1 MSISSD
7 EVNYLVYRYLQES
20 GIYRQFEDLSAHY
33 SIGFHHA
40 AFTFGTESGVIN
52 SNING
57 GEVPSGSLISFLQ
70 KGLQYKEIET
80 HLSEVTANL
89 ANVA

>member
-1 MSISSD
+1 MLII
-7 EVNYLVYRYLQES
+7 Q
-20 GIYRQFEDLSAHY
+20 
-33 SIGFHHA
+33 IGFHHA

-57 GEVPSGSLISFLQ
+57 TEVSSGSLISFLQ

-80 HLSEVTANL
+80 HLSEVTVNQSRMK
-89 ANVA
+89 